1 MPYVLHERTA
11 VLCGRGMLCLLFF
24 FLFLSL
30 FLPFHSA
37 QDSSLRLCLFL
48 ISLHRE
54 KERKRERESIC
65 CPPLFSYSSF
75 TSSFLFL
82 SFLYLFSVYVTNH
95 FVILHCI
102 GYICI
107 YVCMYKRERQR
118 EVFID
123 LVRSCLCRV
132 SLVGLVAMP
141 QPHHCDR
148 PRWLE
153 NTASVCFR

>member
-54 KERKRERESIC
+54 KERERERERVFAVH
-65 CPPLFSYSSF
+65 PSSP
-75 TSSFLFL
+75 TLLLFL